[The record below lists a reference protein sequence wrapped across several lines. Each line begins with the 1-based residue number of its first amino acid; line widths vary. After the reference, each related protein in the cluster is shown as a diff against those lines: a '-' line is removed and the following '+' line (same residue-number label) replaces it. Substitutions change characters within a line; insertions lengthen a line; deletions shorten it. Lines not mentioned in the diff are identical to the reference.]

1 MNATFHLDGCYSL
14 LITDDG
20 RLTSG
25 NMGASSAGNVGLQ
38 LTYVPLQIGTE
49 ERAPDAPQTLLQA
62 FVKPS
67 QARAIAS
74 ALLSAATEAR
84 SIS

>member
-1 MNATFHLDGCYSL
+1 MNSKFDIGGYELE
-14 LITDDG
+14 IRDDG
-20 RLTSG
+20 RLSFTGSVAG
-25 NMGASSAGNVGLQ
+25 YSAGMVGLQ
-38 LTYVPLQIGTE
+38 LIRCDIPRNASE
-49 ERAPDAPQTLLQA
+49 PDRPECVMQA

-84 SIS
+84 Q

>member
-1 MNATFHLDGCYSL
+1 MNATFDLGGFVLEISESGHLSSLDGK
-14 LITDDG
+14 
-20 RLTSG
+20 
-25 NMGASSAGNVGLQ
+25 MGASSKGNIGLQ
-38 LTYVPLQIGTE
+38 LTTRPLT
-49 ERAPDAPQTLLQA
+49 PDSANPPKTVFQG

-84 SIS
+84 DAGGR

>member
-1 MNATFHLDGCYSL
+1 MEAKFDLGGYAIQ
-14 LITDDG
+14 ITQNG
-20 RLTSG
+20 FLTSPDG
-25 NMGASSAGNVGLQ
+25 NSGACKKGDVGIQ
-38 LTYVPLQIGTE
+38 VIHYPLPNGDESYPPKAIM
-49 ERAPDAPQTLLQA
+49 QT

-84 SIS
+84 AIR

>member
-1 MNATFHLDGCYSL
+1 MTTKFDVGGYELEINDSGRLSSPDVMCASS
-14 LITDDG
+14 DG
-20 RLTSG
+20 RI
-25 NMGASSAGNVGLQ
+25 GLQ
-38 LTYVPLQIGTE
+38 LMHHPLD
-49 ERAPDAPQTLLQA
+49 ERQPSQCVMQA

-84 SIS
+84 DRRL